1 MVNPCPTLFCEYHVT
16 AKIFSKNSFSF
27 KDGAII
33 EKSDRY
39 EVIRE
44 HSDRGFYELLIPEVK
59 MSDAGYYKCVAS
71 NKWGEE
77 SSDAVLKVT
86 STCKPH
92 PVLSLHVHF

>member
-1 MVNPCPTLFCEYHVT
+1 MKVLICN
-16 AKIFSKNSFSF
+16 FSF
-27 KDGAII
+27 KNGAII

-59 MSDAGYYKCVAS
+59 MCDAGCYKCVAS

-77 SSDAVLKVT
+77 SSEAVLKVT
-86 STCKPH
+86 SK
-92 PVLSLHVHF
+92 SQ